1 MACTGEKRATL
12 HSSLF
17 CVGEITGKQ
26 STSFV
31 SVAFLFNVFGE
42 DSVPSKGKPTLVTRV
57 RRNPGYWSWMEF
69 WSFHHEVHGT
79 HENV

>member
-31 SVAFLFNVFGE
+31 FVAFLFDVFGE
-42 DSVPSKGKPTLVTRV
+42 DSVPKQREADVSDPSAPESGILVLDGV
-57 RRNPGYWSWMEF
+57 LVVS
-69 WSFHHEVHGT
+69 S
-79 HENV
+79 